1 MIAIIDY
8 DAGNTFNVQ
17 KAFNYI
23 GLEAVLTADRDTI
36 LNADG
41 VLLPGVG
48 AYASAVA
55 VLRERGLIDVIYEV
69 VEQEIPLLGICL
81 GMQLLFDES
90 EEYGPTP
97 GLGLIPGT
105 VKAIPKELG
114 LRVPHMGWNQNTVH
128 HTDSAFSGV
137 DGQYT
142 YFVHSYY
149 ADTDPQ
155 YVTSTAR
162 YGIDVPGV
170 VEKGRVYG
178 MQFHPEKSGTVGL
191 NLLRVFGDITDAYK
205 ASRSMKT
212 VVK

>member
-17 KAFNYI
+17 KALAYI
-23 GLEAVLTADRDTI
+23 GLDAVLTADPEVI

-55 VLRERGLIDVIYEV
+55 VLKERGLVDVIHEV
-69 VEQEIPLLGICL
+69 VKREIPLLGICL
-81 GMQLLFDES
+81 GMQLLFEES

-97 GLGLIPGT
+97 GLGLIPGK
-105 VKAIPKELG
+105 VKEIPRDLG
-114 LRVPHMGWNQNTVH
+114 LSVPHMGWNKNTVH
-128 HTDSAFSGV
+128 HPDSAFSNV
-137 DGQYT
+137 DNQYT

-149 ADTDPQ
+149 VDTDPEFI
-155 YVTSTAR
+155 TSTAN

-170 VEKGRVYG
+170 VERGRVYG
-178 MQFHPEKSGTVGL
+178 MQFHPEKSGVVGL
-191 NLLRVFGDITDAYK
+191 NLLRTFGNITEAYATAK
-205 ASRSMKT
+205 Q
-212 VVK
+212 